1 MMWAICFI
9 FPGQLS
15 VAFVRIVGWLAN
27 FFFISNNLF
36 YHFRVNFNG
45 TKFFPDTVGWKAKL
59 KVLNEKLEWKV
70 CKLNLKT
77 NNDPYTVLT
86 NNCWGEFIF
95 GIWNTIHFEHLNLN
109 IKLLS
114 RAAKWKNVATQWSY
128 WPVLAQ
134 MNNSSRWITLLAH
147 VVISKR
153 NFHPEFQ
160 YLFIF
165 ADKCFSTSFN
175 LDSELFLF
183 VYSIGNWFN
192 WIGRF
197 E

>member
-1 MMWAICFI
+1 MATGANGSMMWAICFI

-59 KVLNEKLEWKV
+59 KVLNKKLEWKV

-114 RAAKWKNVATQWSY
+114 LATTNEKKAKRRNDPIDPCAHKRTI
-128 WPVLAQ
+128 AQ
-134 MNNSSRWITLLAH
+134 G
-147 VVISKR
+147 
-153 NFHPEFQ
+153 E
-160 YLFIF
+160 
-165 ADKCFSTSFN
+165 
-175 LDSELFLF
+175 
-183 VYSIGNWFN
+183 
-192 WIGRF
+192 
-197 E
+197 